1 MRQSVR
7 IVIFVF
13 IMMVV
18 MAATLFATSV
28 GMTIGTWSMVPGNGT
43 ISDGA
48 YAYFG
53 GTVGLSS
60 RFEAEF
66 FTVVQATPN
75 PLSEIQGG
83 LALTFAFA
91 ADREITGGQAP
102 SWLNAYIT
110 AGVLQGLQGTQNTS
124 VFLRITPLSVGG
136 PYYHTRERAASVG
149 ILYDM
154 TESSFS
160 VFWNIFLFDIYK
172 R

>member
-7 IVIFVF
+7 IVIFALF
-13 IMMVV
+13 MMVV
-18 MAATLFATSV
+18 MAAALFATSV

-43 ISDGA
+43 LSDGT

-53 GTVGLSS
+53 GTVGLSP
-60 RFEAEF
+60 RFEAEL
-66 FTVVQATPN
+66 FTIMQATPH

-83 LALTFAFA
+83 LAVTYAFA
-91 ADREITGGQAP
+91 AEREIAGGGAP
-102 SWLNAYIT
+102 SWLNAYVT
-110 AGVLQGLQGTQNTS
+110 TGVLQGLQGTPNTS
-124 VFLRITPLSVGG
+124 IFLRITPLSVGA

-149 ILYDM
+149 VLYNL